1 MLVVVVVAVIR
12 QPLVTAAQVEEEV
25 ELLNTIVMAVVA
37 GQQEITEPPGAVTL
51 LGVAVLTLEAVV
63 VAEVT
68 ETPMVEMAAQV
79 L

>member
-37 GQQEITEPPGAVTL
+37 GQQEITAELVVATL
-51 LGVAVLTLEAVV
+51 LVMAVLTLEAVV